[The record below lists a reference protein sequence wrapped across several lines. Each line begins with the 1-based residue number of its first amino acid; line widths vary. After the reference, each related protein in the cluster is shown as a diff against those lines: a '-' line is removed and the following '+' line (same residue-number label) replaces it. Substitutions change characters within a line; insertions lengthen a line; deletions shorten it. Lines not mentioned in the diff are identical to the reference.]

1 MSDTSRYLTCDLLI
15 IDDLGAEMVNSF
27 TVGII
32 YNILNTR
39 IVSHRPTIIS
49 TNLTPDE
56 IRSRYT
62 DRVASRLFGEFTV
75 MRFEGK
81 DIRMQKMGIL

>member
-1 MSDTSRYLTCDLLI
+1 
-15 IDDLGAEMVNSF
+15 MVNSF
-27 TVGII
+27 TVGVI

-39 IVSHRPTIIS
+39 IVSRKSTIIS

-62 DRVASRLFGEFTV
+62 DRVASRLFGEFQL

-81 DIRMQKMGIL
+81 DIRMQKIGIQ